1 MQVQRAVIAAIE
13 FQPGVPLVQQI
24 VDQLS
29 VAINQGGLPHGSRL
43 PPIRE
48 LSDLMNVGK
57 STVVDA
63 LDRLRAKG
71 LVVSRQGSGHF
82 VHRSSAMPKLDA
94 GPDLLPQDTLSVVRR
109 AVLQDN
115 GALRPGAGF
124 LPSSWLPADELLKA
138 VRGTLRDASLRMGEY
153 GVAAGYPPLREAL
166 RVKLTAIGIE
176 VPVEQI
182 VTTANTV
189 QAIDMLMRLLIKPGD
204 TVLLDDPC
212 YFTMH
217 TNLALHGAKV
227 VTVHRGV
234 EGMDLEAFER
244 TVIAHRPVLYMT
256 NNSLHNPTGHSFSPA
271 QVYRLLEL
279 SHRYGFHI
287 VEDDLYCDL
296 QQRSTPRL
304 AAGGLDNVSYV
315 SGFSK
320 TLTANSRVSYAV
332 LAPPLAA
339 RMIGLKMAAGGMTS
353 ELAEQIVCNMLSD
366 GSYAKHTRRTVDRLY
381 DSSNRVTRWLEEA
394 GCSVSSLPHE
404 GLFIWTRLPDGYHA
418 ETLARKG
425 LEIDLVLAPGTLLSK
440 APDAGQHLRFNVAHS
455 DSSQVRERFFRLL
468 DKPQK

>member
-1 MQVQRAVIAAIE
+1 MQVQRAVIAAFE

-48 LSDLMNVGK
+48 LSELMNVGK

-71 LVVSRQGSGHF
+71 LVVSRQGSGHY
-82 VHRSSAMPKLDA
+82 VHRSSTPIKSDA
-94 GPDLLPQDTLSVVRR
+94 GPDLQPQDTLSVVRR
-109 AVLQDN
+109 AVLQDT

-138 VRGTLRDASLRMGEY
+138 VRSTVRATSLQMGEY
-153 GVAAGYPPLREAL
+153 GVAAGYLPLREAL
-166 RVKLTAIGIE
+166 RVKLSAIGIE
-176 VPVEQI
+176 VPVDQI

-189 QAIDMLMRLLIKPGD
+189 QAIDMLMRLLVKPGD

-212 YFTMH
+212 YITMH
-217 TNLALHGAKV
+217 TNLALHGARV
-227 VTVHRGV
+227 ITIPRGAD
-234 EGMDLEAFER
+234 GMDMEAFEQLVN
-244 TVIAHRPVLYMT
+244 TQRPVLYMT
-256 NNSLHNPTGHSFSPA
+256 NNVLHNPTGHSFSPA

-287 VEDDLYCDL
+287 VEDDLYGDL
-296 QQRSTPRL
+296 QQRMTPRL
-304 AAGGLDNVSYV
+304 AAGGLDNVSYI

-320 TLTANSRVSYAV
+320 TLTANSRVSFAV
-332 LAPPLAA
+332 LSPQLAA
-339 RMIGLKMAAGGMTS
+339 RMVTLKMACGGMTS
-353 ELAEQIVCNMLSD
+353 ELAEQIICAMLSD

-381 DSSNRVTRWLEEA
+381 ESSSRVSTWLMEA

-404 GLFIWTRLPDGYHA
+404 GLYIWTRLPQGLHA

-425 LEIDLVLAPGTLLSK
+425 MDIDLVLAPGTLLSK
-440 APDAGQHLRFNVAHS
+440 APDASQFLRFNVAHS
-455 DSSQVRERFFRLL
+455 DNFQVRERFLRLL
-468 DKPQK
+468 DS

>member
-13 FQPGVPLVQQI
+13 FQPGAPLVQQI
-24 VDQLS
+24 VDQLTA
-29 VAINQGGLPHGSRL
+29 AISQGGLPHGSRL

-48 LSDLMNVGK
+48 LSDMMNVGK

-71 LVVSRQGSGHF
+71 LVVSRQGSGHY
-82 VHRSSAMPKLDA
+82 VHRSSIPPQTDA
-94 GPDLLPQDTLSVVRR
+94 GPDLQPQDTLSVVRR
-109 AVLQDN
+109 AVLLDN

-138 VRGTLRDASLRMGEY
+138 VRGTLRAASLRMGEY
-153 GVAAGYPPLREAL
+153 GVAGGYLPLREAL
-166 RVKLTAIGIE
+166 RVKLSTHGIE
-176 VPVEQI
+176 VPVDQI
-182 VTTANTV
+182 ITTANTV
-189 QAIDMLMRLLIKPGD
+189 QAIDMLMRLLVKPGD

-217 TNLALHGAKV
+217 ANLALHGAKV
-227 VTVHRGV
+227 ITIPRDCD
-234 EGMDLEAFER
+234 GMDLDAFEQLL
-244 TVIAHRPVLYMT
+244 IAHRPVLYMT
-256 NNSLHNPTGHSFSPA
+256 NSTLHNPTGHSFSPA

-287 VEDDLYCDL
+287 LEDDLYCDM
-296 QQRSTPRL
+296 QQRMTPRL

-332 LAPPLAA
+332 LSPQLAA
-339 RMIGLKMAAGGMTS
+339 RMITLKMTCGGMTS
-353 ELAEQIVCNMLSD
+353 ELAEQIICTMLSD

-381 DSSNRVTRWLEEA
+381 ESSSRVTSWLLEA

-404 GLFIWTRLPDGYHA
+404 GLFIWTRLPEGHHA

-440 APDAGQHLRFNVAHS
+440 APDASHYLRFNVAHS
-455 DSSQVRERFFRLL
+455 DNTQVRERFLRLL
-468 DKPQK
+468 DS

>member
-1 MQVQRAVIAAIE
+1 MQVQRAVIAAFE

-29 VAINQGGLPHGSRL
+29 VAISQGGLPHGSRL

-48 LSDLMNVGK
+48 LSELMNVGK

-71 LVVSRQGSGHF
+71 LVVSRQGSGHY
-82 VHRSSAMPKLDA
+82 VHRSTLPIKPDA
-94 GPDLLPQDTLSVVRR
+94 GPDLQPQDTLSVVRR
-109 AVLQDN
+109 AVLQDT

-124 LPSSWLPADELLKA
+124 LPSSWLPAEELLKA
-138 VRGTLRDASLRMGEY
+138 VRGTLRAASLQMGEY
-153 GVAAGYPPLREAL
+153 GVAAGYVPLREAL

-176 VPVEQI
+176 VPLEQI

-189 QAIDMLMRLLIKPGD
+189 QAIDMLMRLLVKPGD

-212 YFTMH
+212 YITMH
-217 TNLALHGAKV
+217 TNLALHGARV
-227 VTVHRGV
+227 ITVPRGAD
-234 EGMDLEAFER
+234 GMDMEAFEQ
-244 TVIAHRPVLYMT
+244 VVSAQRPVLYMT
-256 NNSLHNPTGHSFSPA
+256 NNVLHNPTGHSFSPA

-287 VEDDLYCDL
+287 VEDDLYGDL
-296 QQRSTPRL
+296 QQRMTPRL
-304 AAGGLDNVSYV
+304 AAGGLDNVTYI

-332 LAPPLAA
+332 LSPQLAA
-339 RMIGLKMAAGGMTS
+339 RMVTLKMACGGMTS
-353 ELAEQIVCNMLSD
+353 ELAEQIVCTMLSD

-381 DSSNRVTRWLEEA
+381 ESSSRVSGWLTEA
-394 GCSVSSLPHE
+394 GCAVSSLPHE
-404 GLFIWTRLPDGYHA
+404 GLYIWTRLPEGLHA

-425 LEIDLVLAPGTLLSK
+425 MDIDLVLAPGTLLSK
-440 APDAGQHLRFNVAHS
+440 APQASQFMRFNVAHS
-455 DSSQVRERFFRLL
+455 DNFQVRERFFRLL
-468 DKPQK
+468 DKTD

>member
-24 VDQLS
+24 VDQLT
-29 VAINQGGLPHGSRL
+29 VAISQGGLPHGSRL

-48 LSDLMNVGK
+48 LSDMMNVGK

-82 VHRSSAMPKLDA
+82 VHRSNIAIKTDA
-94 GPDLLPQDTLSVVRR
+94 GPDLQPQDTLSVVRR
-109 AVLQDN
+109 AVLQDT

-124 LPSSWLPADELLKA
+124 LPSSWLPAEELLKA
-138 VRGTLRDASLRMGEY
+138 VRGTLRATSLQMGEY
-153 GVAAGYPPLREAL
+153 GVAAGYLPLREAL
-166 RVKLTAIGIE
+166 RVKLSTLGIE

-189 QAIDMLMRLLIKPGD
+189 QAIDMLMRLLVKPGD

-227 VTVHRGV
+227 ITIPRGA
-234 EGMDLEAFER
+234 EGMDMEAFEQLVN
-244 TVIAHRPVLYMT
+244 THRPVLYMT
-256 NNSLHNPTGHSFSPA
+256 NNVLHNPTGHSFSPA
-271 QVYRLLEL
+271 QAYRLLEL

-296 QQRSTPRL
+296 QQRMTPRL

-320 TLTANSRVSYAV
+320 TLTANSRVSFAV
-332 LAPPLAA
+332 LSPQLAA
-339 RMIGLKMAAGGMTS
+339 RMVTLKMACGGMTS
-353 ELAEQIVCNMLSD
+353 ELAEQIICAMLSD

-381 DSSNRVTRWLEEA
+381 ESSSRVSTWLVEA
-394 GCSVSSLPHE
+394 GCSVSSMPHE
-404 GLFIWTRLPDGYHA
+404 GLYIWTRLPEGLHA

-425 LEIDLVLAPGTLLSK
+425 LDIDLVLAPGTMLSK
-440 APDAGQHLRFNVAHS
+440 APQASQFMRFNVAHS
-455 DSSQVRERFFRLL
+455 DNFQVRERFFRLL
-468 DKPQK
+468 DN